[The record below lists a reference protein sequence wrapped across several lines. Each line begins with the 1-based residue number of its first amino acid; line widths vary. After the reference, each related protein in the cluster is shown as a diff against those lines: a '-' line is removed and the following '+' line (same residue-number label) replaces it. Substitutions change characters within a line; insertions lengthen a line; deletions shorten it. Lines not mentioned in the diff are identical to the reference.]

1 MDLKITYCSKE
12 YAAPILEILNEAIVN
27 STSLYD
33 YKPRT
38 LESMEPCFD
47 VKVKNNFPVI
57 GLVDNQKRLVAFGTY
72 GTFRAWPAYKYTVE
86 HSLYVHAEH
95 RGKGYG
101 KIILQEIINNAKNK
115 GYHNLVAGIDSK
127 NIVSK
132 KLHESF
138 GFVFCGQIAHA
149 GYKFSQWLD
158 LDFYQL
164 LLPTPLY
171 PNEG

>member
-1 MDLKITYCSKE
+1 MDLKITDCTKA
-12 YAAPILEILNEAIVN
+12 YAASILEILNEAIVN

-33 YKPRT
+33 YVPRT
-38 LESMEPCFD
+38 LESMEPWFD

-57 GLVDNQKRLVAFGTY
+57 GLVNNQQRLVAFGTY

-86 HSLYVHAEH
+86 HSLYVHAQH

-101 KIILQEIINNAKNK
+101 KIILQEIIKDATTK

-127 NIVSK
+127 NTVSK

-171 PNEG
+171 PSEV